1 MVESTITT
9 ATTGTSTIYNGA
21 TTATIETP
29 PTTTGAPPTVDY
41 EKKAKEL
48 EASMNALKAE
58 MENLKRANDKASSE
72 AAEWKRQYRST
83 LDEAARKEA
92 ETSDALSEMK
102 AQLETYKV
110 NERVASYTNKLI
122 EAGYDPETAKSMAP
136 VLPENLDDSFFST
149 QKSFLESQKLKF
161 KTESLNSQPG
171 LSSGMPMSGKTA
183 EQMENDKLRQWMGLP
198 TK

>member
-1 MVESTITT
+1 MAESTITT
-9 ATTGTSTIYNGA
+9 ATTGTATIYNGS

-29 PTTTGAPPTVDY
+29 PAVDY

-48 EASMNALKAE
+48 EASMSALKAE